1 MWFVPQ
7 ARHFLVAVLFDM
19 AGVLAETLLFS
30 VDTKFTSRFLNE
42 IREPETLNPS
52 IYLPLALYREK
63 DE

>member
-1 MWFVPQ
+1 
-7 ARHFLVAVLFDM
+7 M
-19 AGVLAETLLFS
+19 AGVLAETPLFS

-42 IREPETLNPS
+42 IREPEMLNPS